1 MHDVIRRG
9 HRQILAAGH
18 LHRVGNARDRRFT
31 LVQILETDEHAVHT
45 AASALAEGKLVA
57 IPTET
62 VYGLAAD
69 ATNGDAVARIFE
81 AKGRPHFNPLI
92 CHVSDI
98 AMAERYAEIDPLS
111 RRLMDAFWPGPLTF
125 VLPLKPDAGIHP
137 LVAAGLDTIALR
149 MPRGIA
155 GKIIAALDR
164 PLAAPSA
171 NTSGKISGTS
181 AKAVAD
187 DLGQKIALIL
197 DSGPSEVGLES
208 TIVKV
213 QGDAVLLLRPGGLAA
228 EDIEA
233 VIGNKLERIDQRAAI
248 QAPGMMASHY
258 APSAV
263 VRLNVHEVRE
273 GEALLAFGPERARGA
288 ELAATSLNLSETG
301 NLREAAAN
309 LFDFMK
315 RLDGSV
321 SAVIAVE
328 PIPFNG
334 LGEAIND
341 RLVRAAA
348 PRALSTVEMDQIK

>member
-1 MHDVIRRG
+1 MARIIGTDEQAIRTAADA
-9 HRQILAAGH
+9 LAAGM
-18 LHRVGNARDRRFT
+18 
-31 LVQILETDEHAVHT
+31 
-45 AASALAEGKLVA
+45 LVA

-69 ATNGDAVARIFE
+69 ATNGNAVAGIFE

-98 AMAERYAEIDPLS
+98 AMAERYAVVDPLS
-111 RRLMDAFWPGPLTF
+111 RRLMNAFWPGPLTV
-125 VLPLKPDAGIHP
+125 VLPLRPDTDIHP

-149 MPRGIA
+149 MPRGVA
-155 GKIIAALDR
+155 ARIIAALDR

-171 NTSGKISGTS
+171 NTSGRISGTS
-181 AKAVAD
+181 ATAVED
-187 DLGQKIALIL
+187 DLGGRIALIL
-197 DSGPSEVGLES
+197 DAGPSEVGLES

-213 QGDAVLLLRPGGLAA
+213 DGNTVQLLRPGGLAA

-233 VIGNKLERIDQRAAI
+233 VIAGTLKRIDQRSAI
-248 QAPGMMASHY
+248 EAPGMLASHY
-258 APSAV
+258 APLAG
-263 VRLNVHEVRE
+263 VRLNVREVRA
-273 GEALLAFGPERARGA
+273 GEALLAFGPQRVSGA
-288 ELAATSLNLSETG
+288 KAAAASLNLSETG
-301 NLREAAAN
+301 DLREAAAN
-309 LFDFMK
+309 LFDYMK
-315 RLDGSV
+315 RLDASG

-348 PRALSTVEMDQIK
+348 PRTSSMTVEQIK